1 MTATATLLLQLF
13 TSSHFFLS
21 PLRTRHYLSTPAL
34 LKSENRLLIT
44 DNTMLRAAFVSFF
57 LTLYILIVGPPLLV
71 YTFITRHVDPLY
83 WAGIKGVMF
92 FVNCVGVHV
101 HVKGLERIPAGT
113 CIFAANHTS
122 SADAP
127 AVVGAIPRR
136 IAILLKRSLFEWPIV
151 GQAFYLAHFIPVDRF
166 NRDSAIESIERATE
180 ALRNGQS
187 FLIYPEGTRSPDGR
201 LQEFKKGTAVMAIKS
216 GVPVVPVACSGAHRV
231 MEKRKLNIRPGHIL
245 VEFLDPVDPSKFS
258 LDDREFL
265 AKEIHDR
272 LAAGLP
278 PDQRPLNFPGAA

>member
-1 MTATATLLLQLF
+1 
-13 TSSHFFLS
+13 
-21 PLRTRHYLSTPAL
+21 
-34 LKSENRLLIT
+34 
-44 DNTMLRAAFVSFF
+44 MLRAAFMCVF
-57 LTLYILIVGPPLLV
+57 LSVYVLILGPPLLI
-71 YTFITRHVDPLY
+71 YTFLTKHVDPLY
-83 WAGIKGVMF
+83 WAGVRGVMF
-92 FVNCVGVHV
+92 FVNCVGVRV
-101 HVKGLERIPAGT
+101 HVKGTERIPPGT

-151 GQAFYLAHFIPVDRF
+151 GQAFQLAHFIPVDRF
-166 NRDSAIESIERATE
+166 NRESAIESLEKATE
-180 ALRNGQS
+180 ALRHGQS

-231 MEKRKLNIRPGHIL
+231 MEKRKLKIKPGDIL
-245 VEFLDPVDPSKFS
+245 VEFLDPVDPTNYSF
-258 LDDREFL
+258 DEREVL
-265 AKEIHDR
+265 IREIHDR

-278 PDQRPLNFPGAA
+278 PDQRPLGFPGAA

>member
-1 MTATATLLLQLF
+1 MLRIVF
-13 TSSHFFLS
+13 MCVFLS
-21 PLRTRHYLSTPAL
+21 LYV
-34 LKSENRLLIT
+34 LI
-44 DNTMLRAAFVSFF
+44 L
-57 LTLYILIVGPPLLV
+57 GPPLLI
-71 YTFITRHVDPLY
+71 YTFLTKHVHPLY
-83 WAGIKGVMF
+83 WAGVKGVMF
-92 FVNCVGVHV
+92 FVNRVGVRV
-101 HVKGLERIPAGT
+101 HVKGTERIPPGT

-136 IAILLKRSLFEWPIV
+136 IAILLKRPPFEWPIV
-151 GQAFYLAHFIPVDRF
+151 GQAFRLAHFIPVDRF
-166 NRDSAIESIERATE
+166 NRESAIESLEKATE

-231 MEKRKLNIRPGHIL
+231 MEKRKLKIKPGDIV
-245 VEFLDPVDPSKFS
+245 VEFLDAVDPTKYSFEE
-258 LDDREFL
+258 REL
-265 AKEIHDR
+265 LIREIHDR

-278 PDQRPLNFPGAA
+278 PDQRPVGFPGAA